1 MTTRKHNDF
10 LDVAASD
17 DELDRGY
24 DSDEKVTESKG
35 RAVKRRKRAADT
47 QDFFGLQSD
56 EDSEGEGSEVE
67 ESRLKGKARKQTKA
81 KASSAS
87 DDDKHDDDNED
98 AEEGGVD
105 LDDDEEGAYL
115 DTATTK
121 SKSKAVK
128 PLDLKKLG
136 KQKKKQK
143 LGVVYCEFHRW
154 SPPANQN

>member
-1 MTTRKHNDF
+1 MTTRKHTDF
-10 LDVAASD
+10 LDIAASD
-17 DELDRGY
+17 DEVDRGY
-24 DSDEKVTESKG
+24 DSDEKVAESKG

-56 EDSEGEGSEVE
+56 EDSEGEDSEVE
-67 ESRLKGKARKQTKA
+67 ESRLKGKLRKQTKV

-87 DDDKHDDDNED
+87 DDEKHDDSED

-121 SKSKAVK
+121 SESKAVK

-143 LGVVYCEFHRW
+143 LGVVYREFHRR
-154 SPPANQN
+154 SPFANQS

>member
-17 DELDRGY
+17 DEVDRGY
-24 DSDEKVTESKG
+24 DSDEKVASKG

-56 EDSEGEGSEVE
+56 EDSESEDSEVE
-67 ESRLKGKARKQTKA
+67 ESHLKGKAHKQTKA
-81 KASSAS
+81 KTSSAS
-87 DDDKHDDDNED
+87 DDEKRDDDSDD

-105 LDDDEEGAYL
+105 LDDDEEGAYPE
-115 DTATTK
+115 TGTTK

-128 PLDLKKLG
+128 PLSDLKKIG

-143 LGVVYCEFHRW
+143 LGVVYREFRR
-154 SPPANQN
+154 

>member
-17 DELDRGY
+17 DEVDRGY
-24 DSDEKVTESKG
+24 DSDEKVAESKG

-56 EDSEGEGSEVE
+56 EDSEGENSEAE
-67 ESRLKGKARKQTKA
+67 ESRLKGKARKQTKT

-87 DDDKHDDDNED
+87 DDEKLDDDYED
-98 AEEGGVD
+98 VEEGGVG

-115 DTATTK
+115 DTTTTK

-143 LGVVYCEFHRW
+143 LGVVYREFHK
-154 SPPANQN
+154 